1 MLEMV
6 PSEQTAPVSILSWL
20 SGTKIKGKINIYRP
34 ITLIISSLRLFQAQW
49 QKCLFFFFFLNR
61 EQMKLTLALPLV
73 RGEPEGWGRAL
84 TNPLGSHP
92 KTPVGD

>member
-20 SGTKIKGKINIYRP
+20 SSTKIKGKINIYRS
-34 ITLIISSLRLFQAQW
+34 ITLLLFHLCGHFRLNDRSV
-49 QKCLFFFFFLNR
+49 LFFFFLTW
-61 EQMKLTLALPLV
+61 KLTLASLLG

>member
-1 MLEMV
+1 MV

-20 SGTKIKGKINIYRP
+20 SGTKIKGKFNIYRP
-34 ITLIISSLRLFQAQW
+34 ITLLLFHLCGSFRLSGRNV
-49 QKCLFFFFFLNR
+49 FFFFLNL
-61 EQMKLTLALPLV
+61 EQMKLTLASLLA